1 MKNWFLAVPAALAL
15 SASCGPS
22 PVGFDIPKPIDE
34 QTIPGNLAANAAGM
48 ALPPG
53 SIAPVAVSVDLAAE
67 STSRRIPIGR
77 VLLKSFRFDVTSTA
91 EPAGDTDD
99 FSFVRSARVFFECT
113 AANCTLPRVEV
124 ASATDPGAVRSMN
137 FTVSSVNVK
146 PYIDQG
152 VRVTIELDAIPP
164 PDDTS
169 FNGAIVLRVEP
180 F

>member
-1 MKNWFLAVPAALAL
+1 MKYRYLAASAAVALA
-15 SASCGPS
+15 ASCGPM

-34 QTIPGNLAANAAGM
+34 QTITGNLAANAAGM
-48 ALPPG
+48 ALPAG
-53 SIAPVAVSVDLAAE
+53 TIAPVSVSVDLAAE

-91 EPAGDTDD
+91 EPAGDADE
-99 FSFVRSARVFFECT
+99 FSFVRSARVFFECA

-124 ASATDPGAVRSMN
+124 ASATNPGAVRSMN
-137 FTVSSVNVK
+137 FTVSSINIK